1 MKIAVIVSV
10 FGLFLANV
18 AKADIGQ
25 TDYSAANTTPQSY
38 YSGQQLGLGLTGT
51 LTQIDLYISYA
62 WGQANQVSLCEIDG
76 NEMSLS
82 GWTTPAD
89 SIIDC
94 MDNGTNRL
102 ADWYYGDADLNPDT
116 DPTIGMI
123 ETSLEWRR
131 KDNDAAEENGEHS
144 YFAIIG
150 EEFREIFTA
159 KTREERHT
167 EIVQAIALLVRLD
180 EDEAI

>member
-1 MKIAVIVSV
+1 MNHS
-10 FGLFLANV
+10 GLFDEVLAERSRQNE
-18 AKADIGQ
+18 KH
-25 TDYSAANTTPQSY
+25 P
-38 YSGQQLGLGLTGT
+38 
-51 LTQIDLYISYA
+51 
-62 WGQANQVSLCEIDG
+62 VSPKYLLHPE
-76 NEMSLS
+76 S
-82 GWTTPAD
+82 
-89 SIIDC
+89 
-94 MDNGTNRL
+94 
-102 ADWYYGDADLNPDT
+102 

-131 KDNDAAEENGEHS
+131 KDNDAAEEKGEHS

-159 KTREERHT
+159 KTREERHI